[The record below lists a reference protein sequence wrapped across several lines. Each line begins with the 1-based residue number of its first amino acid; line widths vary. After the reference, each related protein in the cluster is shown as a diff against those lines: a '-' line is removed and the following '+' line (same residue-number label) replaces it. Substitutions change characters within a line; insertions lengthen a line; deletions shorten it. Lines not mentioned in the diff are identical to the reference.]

1 MDWFAGLK
9 VLSLESRR
17 AEEMQ
22 TLIGKYGGQATVAP
36 SMRQTEVNNAHL
48 VSAFYTALM
57 NGDVHALACMTGVGT
72 KFFLRDLVRDYPDA
86 LPRLMQLPIVARGNK
101 PQAALKLYGLKAV
114 LVPRPHTWREVQ
126 DHLQATLRPF
136 QHAVVLEYGEPSPP
150 PFIAALSA
158 ERIRVT
164 SLPVYRCALP
174 DDTAPLEQAVRS
186 CVAGEQQ
193 VLLLSSGRQVLHFLR
208 LARMLSLEDPLRAAL
223 RGMFVAS
230 IGPACTEAA
239 AELGVQTDWEANPHK
254 MGILVRGAAEH
265 AAGLLGRKQA
275 AV

>member
-17 AEEMQ
+17 AEEMEV
-22 TLIGKYGGQATVAP
+22 LIGKYGGQATVAP
-36 SMRQTEVNNAHL
+36 SMRQTEVDNAHL
-48 VSAFYTALM
+48 VSAFYAALM

-72 KFFLRDLVRDYPDA
+72 KFFLRDLVRDYPEA
-86 LPRLMQLPIVARGNK
+86 LPKLMQVPIVARGNK
-101 PQAALKLYGLKAV
+101 PLAALKLYGLKAT

-150 PFIAALSA
+150 LFVTALTSD
-158 ERIRVT
+158 RIRLT
-164 SLPVYRCALP
+164 SLPIYRCALP
-174 DDTAPLEQAVRS
+174 DDTAPLEQAVRG
-186 CVAGEQQ
+186 CVAGQQQ
-193 VLLLSSGRQVLHFLR
+193 VLLLSSGRQALHFVR
-208 LARMLSLEDPLRAAL
+208 MARMLNLEDPLRAAL

-239 AELGVQTDWEANPHK
+239 AELGVQSDWEANPHK

-265 AAGLLGRKQA
+265 AAPLLGRKRA

>member
-1 MDWFAGLK
+1 MDWFAGLN

-17 AEEMQ
+17 AEEMA

-36 SMRQTEVNNAHL
+36 SMRQTEVENTSQ
-48 VSAFYTALM
+48 VGAFYSALM
-57 NGDVHALACMTGVGT
+57 GGDVHALACMTGVGT
-72 KFFLRDLVRDYPDA
+72 KLFLSDLVRQYPDA
-86 LPRLMQLPIVARGNK
+86 LPRLMDVPIVARGNK
-101 PQAALKLYGLKAV
+101 PLSALKLYGLKAT

-136 QHAVVLEYGEPSPP
+136 QHAVVLEYGEPSPQ

-158 ERIRVT
+158 DRIRVT

-174 DDTAPLEQAVRS
+174 DDIKPLENAVRG
-186 CVAGEQQ
+186 CVTGQHQ
-193 VLLLSSGRQVLHFLR
+193 VLLLSSGRQMLHFLQ
-208 LARMLSLEDPLRAAL
+208 LARMLHLEDQLRSAL
-223 RGMFVAS
+223 RGMMVAS

-239 AELGVQTDWEANPHK
+239 AELGVQADWEANPHK

-265 AAGLLGRKQA
+265 AAKLLGRKA
-275 AV
+275 AAM

>member
-1 MDWFAGLK
+1 MDWFAGLS

-17 AEEMQ
+17 SEEMG
-22 TLIGKYGGQATVAP
+22 TLIGKYGGLATVAP
-36 SMRQTEVNNAHL
+36 SMRETEVENGPL

-57 NGDVHALACMTGVGT
+57 SGDVHMLACMTGVGT
-72 KFFLRDLVRDYPDA
+72 KLFLRDLVRDYPDA
-86 LPRLMQLPIVARGNK
+86 LPKLMTVPIVARGSK
-101 PQAALKLYGLKAV
+101 PLSALKTYGLKAA

-126 DHLQATLRPF
+126 DHLQANLRPF
-136 QHAVVLEYGEPSPP
+136 QHAVVLEYGEPSPQ
-150 PFIAALSA
+150 PFVSALSGSG
-158 ERIRVT
+158 IRVT

-174 DDTAPLEQAVRS
+174 DDTGPLERAVLS
-186 CVAGEQQ
+186 CVAGQQ
-193 VLLLSSGRQVLHFLR
+193 DVLLLSSGRQILHFLR
-208 LARMLSLEDPLRAAL
+208 MARQLDLEDDL
-223 RGMFVAS
+223 RGALGRMIVAS

-265 AAGLLGRKQA
+265 ASAMLGRKRA